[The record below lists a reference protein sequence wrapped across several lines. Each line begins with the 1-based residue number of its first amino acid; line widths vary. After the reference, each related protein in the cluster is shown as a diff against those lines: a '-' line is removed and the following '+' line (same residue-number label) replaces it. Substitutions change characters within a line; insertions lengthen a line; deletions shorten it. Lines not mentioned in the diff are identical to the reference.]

1 MYAVA
6 IVRYR
11 KPLEIMEQVLADHRA
26 YLKGLQEQG
35 LILVSGPV
43 EPRIGG
49 VVLLKVPDQDYLKV
63 LDGIRDN
70 DPYVKGGIAQ
80 YEILPWN
87 PVMGVENLAKL

>member
-11 KPLEIMEQVLADHRA
+11 QPLEVMEQVLADHRA
-26 YLKGLQEQG
+26 YLKGLQERG

-70 DPYVKGGIAQ
+70 DPYVKAGIAQ